1 MRIYGMFDYLVR
13 RFFNLI
19 TLACAGIYAFFV
31 LKSAYIKLGSFA
43 ELLALSNPS
52 STLGWFVYLFVSMCR
67 LGGILLPT
75 GVLLAV
81 GAFLVV
87 LAIDSA
93 EKFSFSECKQWLK
106 KFRFTAIGT
115 ITFLCSLNMALVYAS
130 AFYFGK
136 EFIAVHMQLLA
147 FNPAYMNLRPWTVLS
162 SLFMHSGVMH
172 FMLNMCTLSFLDDLE
187 RHIGPVKT
195 MVAFLVIGALTNV
208 ARAAIYSLPL
218 FAGSVFF
225 SGASC
230 AIAGLMT
237 LQCVLLGKSPFSF
250 RSHLGKR
257 SDYDPN
263 TPYDQFLKSSF
274 CGLLEVIGLD
284 LCLML
289 LSALTGA
296 LHSISHL
303 GHAIGGAVAV
313 LWLNAERFLPLFPRM
328 FLPETQLSTA
338 DQKRMGKNLTSEQLQ
353 QPCANVDPDA
363 KSATDSSW
371 FGQRFHFFASKEH
384 ATGLVPGKA

>member
-1 MRIYGMFDYLVR
+1 MEGFPIDPAQGTCPF
-13 RFFNLI
+13 
-19 TLACAGIYAFFV
+19 AG
-31 LKSAYIKLGSFA
+31 
-43 ELLALSNPS
+43 
-52 STLGWFVYLFVSMCR
+52 WCVYLFVSMCR

-289 LSALTGA
+289 LSAYTGA
-296 LHSISHL
+296 LHSVSHL

-313 LWLNAERFLPLFPRM
+313 LWRVHA
-328 FLPETQLSTA
+328 LSCITHA
-338 DQKRMGKNLTSEQLQ
+338 RRR
-353 QPCANVDPDA
+353 CAFRPIARSV
-363 KSATDSSW
+363 
-371 FGQRFHFFASKEH
+371 HVE
-384 ATGLVPGKA
+384 V